1 MSYQALARQY
11 RPQNFTELVGQE
23 HVSQALIN
31 GLEQDR
37 IHHAFL
43 FTGTRGVGKTTV
55 ARILAK
61 ALNCEKG
68 VTGNPCGACAACS
81 EISEGRFV
89 DLIEVDAASR
99 TGVDD
104 TRELL
109 ENVQYAPT
117 KGRYKIYLIDE
128 VHMFSNSSFN
138 ALLKTLEEPPPHVK
152 FLLATTEPKK
162 LPVTVLSRCLQ
173 FNLKRL
179 NLNQINDHLIK
190 LLTLQN
196 ANFDNQAV
204 ELIARAADG
213 SMRDGLSL
221 LDQSLAFG
229 AGSVLVKDVMLMLGT
244 MDKERVVGL
253 LISIIEK
260 NAEELNQQLQQIFDM
275 SPDYSRFLDEMAL
288 LLHEISLV
296 QILNKYVEGSQFD
309 RSTIRQLVKKTSP
322 EQIQLFYQIVIKGQD
337 DIHLAPDSKT
347 GFEMTIIRLFAF
359 KIGHP
364 DKSENSSSSKTNI
377 VSNQQNNRQ
386 SVDVTPA
393 NTNQNT
399 AAHSVRESNGSSVP
413 GTSNSYQS
421 SLGQSN
427 LSEVKA
433 RTETQVTQLN
443 AHNSSPH
450 ATPSVDTIKKYK
462 LSDLT
467 EANWQNIY
475 HDLSLKGTARE
486 LARNAHIY
494 SHDQGVLVLAIDKQ
508 AHAFMTVSAQNKLT
522 TAIENIT
529 IDPITVKLDENITV
543 DKTIA
548 KTERVIADANI
559 RETKQQVNEN
569 PFVKHMQEN
578 FDAEVIQIKD
588 GQNFLEV

>member
-11 RPQNFTELVGQE
+11 RPKNFKELVGQE

-61 ALNCEKG
+61 SLNCETG
-68 VTGNPCGACAACS
+68 VTGSPCGVCGACT
-81 EISEGRFV
+81 EINEGRFV

-179 NLNQINDHLIK
+179 NLTQIKDHLVK
-190 LLTLQN
+190 LLTLQE
-196 ANFDNQAV
+196 AEYDDQAL

-229 AGSVLVKDVMLMLGT
+229 AGKVLENDVMLMLGT
-244 MDKERVVGL
+244 MDKDRVVGL
-253 LISIIEK
+253 LNSLVDK
-260 NAEELNQQLQQIFDM
+260 NSEQLTAQLQQIFDM
-275 SPDYSRFLDEMAL
+275 SPDYSRFLDEMAY

-296 QILNKYVEGSQFD
+296 QILNKFVEGSQFD
-309 RSTIRQLVKKTSP
+309 RATIAELVKKTSP
-322 EQIQLFYQIVIKGQD
+322 EQIQLYYQIVIKGQD
-337 DIHLAPDSKT
+337 DILLAPDSKT
-347 GFEMTIIRLFAF
+347 GFEMTIIRLYAF
-359 KIGHP
+359 KIGDP
-364 DKSENSSSSKTNI
+364 EKSMSQNIPGANKTHIQEQPVLRSEQSNSPSPPNNVNSVQESAPAILTPTPIIRAAPVQSVKKYALSELN
-377 VSNQQNNRQ
+377 QNNW
-386 SVDVTPA
+386 
-393 NTNQNT
+393 
-399 AAHSVRESNGSSVP
+399 
-413 GTSNSYQS
+413 
-421 SLGQSN
+421 
-427 LSEVKA
+427 K
-433 RTETQVTQLN
+433 
-443 AHNSSPH
+443 
-450 ATPSVDTIKKYK
+450 
-462 LSDLT
+462 
-467 EANWQNIY
+467 NIY
-475 HDLSLKGTARE
+475 MDLGLKGTSQQ
-486 LARNAHIY
+486 LARNAHII
-494 SHDQGVLVLAIDKQ
+494 SNQAGILVLAIDKQ
-508 AHAFMTVSAQNKLT
+508 AHAFMTINAQTKLT
-522 TAIENIT
+522 AAIENIT
-529 IDPITVKLDENITV
+529 SEPITIKIEEEMQVET
-543 DKTIA
+543 TIA
-548 KTERVIADANI
+548 KTEQGIVDASI
-559 RETKQQVNEN
+559 QETKQQVNEN
-569 PFVKHMQEN
+569 PFVQHMQES
-578 FDAEVIQIKD
+578 FDAKVIQIKD
-588 GQNFLEV
+588 GENFLEV

>member
-61 ALNCEKG
+61 ALNCETG
-68 VTGNPCGACAACS
+68 VTGNPCGVCGACT

-179 NLNQINDHLIK
+179 NLTQIKDHLAK
-190 LLTLQN
+190 LLELQN
-196 ANFDNQAV
+196 AEFDNQAV

-229 AGSVLVKDVMLMLGT
+229 AGKVMESDVKLMLGT
-244 MDKERVVGL
+244 MDQDKVVGIL
-253 LISIIEK
+253 NSILDK
-260 NAEELNQQLQQIFDM
+260 DAENLSSQLEQIFVM
-275 SPDYSRFLDEMAL
+275 SPDYSRFLHELAY

-296 QILNKYVEGSQFD
+296 QILNKTVDGSQFD
-309 RSTIRQLVKKTSP
+309 RATLDGLLKKTNP
-322 EQIQLFYQIVIKGQD
+322 EQIQLFYQIVIKGQEE
-337 DIHLAPDSKT
+337 IQLAPDSKT

-359 KIGHP
+359 KIGNP
-364 DKSENSSSSKTNI
+364 GSEKSVANIRSNVQAITAPTQGGSLSQANNQNSNVAASNIQPVEQSVEQQVNVEDAPTNSKTY
-377 VSNQQNNRQ
+377 SLAE
-386 SVDVTPA
+386 VT
-393 NTNQNT
+393 N
-399 AAHSVRESNGSSVP
+399 
-413 GTSNSYQS
+413 
-421 SLGQSN
+421 
-427 LSEVKA
+427 
-433 RTETQVTQLN
+433 
-443 AHNSSPH
+443 
-450 ATPSVDTIKKYK
+450 D
-462 LSDLT
+462 
-467 EANWQNIY
+467 NWQAIY
-475 HDLSLKGTARE
+475 AALPIKGMSKV
-486 LARNAHIY
+486 LARNAHVM
-494 SHDQGVLVLAIDKQ
+494 SNQDGQLVLAIDKQ
-508 AHAFMTVSAQNKLT
+508 AEAFMTDGAQRKLC
-522 TAIENIT
+522 AALENLVVET
-529 IDPITVKLDENITV
+529 ISVQLEDGV
-543 DKTIA
+543 DLEKTIA
-548 KTERVIADANI
+548 KKEQDIVEKNI
-559 RETKQQVNEN
+559 QQTKQQVNEN
-569 PFVKHMQEN
+569 SFVQHMQEN
-578 FDAEVIQIKD
+578 FDAEVIQIKQ

>member
-11 RPQNFTELVGQE
+11 RPQNFKELVGQE

-61 ALNCEKG
+61 ALNCETG
-68 VTGNPCGACAACS
+68 VTGSPCGVCGACM

-179 NLNQINDHLIK
+179 NLIQIKDHLIK
-190 LLTLQN
+190 LL
-196 ANFDNQAV
+196 NFQQAEFDESAV

-229 AGSVLVKDVMLMLGT
+229 AGKVLDNEVKLMLGT
-244 MDKERVVGL
+244 MDKDRVVGL
-253 LISIIEK
+253 LDSIIVN
-260 NAEELNQQLQQIFDM
+260 NAEELTNQLQQIYVM
-275 SPDYSRFLDEMAL
+275 SPDYSRFLDEMAYL
-288 LLHEISLV
+288 VHEVSLF
-296 QILNKYVEGSQFD
+296 QILNKNVEGSQFD
-309 RSTIRQLVKKTSP
+309 RATIANLVAKTTP
-322 EQIQLFYQIVIKGQD
+322 EQIQLYYQIIIKGQS
-337 DIHLAPDSKT
+337 DINLAPDSKT

-359 KIGHP
+359 KIGNP
-364 DKSENSSSSKTNI
+364 NNANKTQPVSTENKQIHSSRPFIQNTGNS
-377 VSNQQNNRQ
+377 QAQNNVNQ
-386 SVDVTPA
+386 VENHTQQKAIKPPVTEYSQPSA
-393 NTNQNT
+393 PTTKYTLAEITEQNWHT
-399 AAHSVRESNGSSVP
+399 V
-413 GTSNSYQS
+413 Y
-421 SLGQSN
+421 
-427 LSEVKA
+427 
-433 RTETQVTQLN
+433 
-443 AHNSSPH
+443 
-450 ATPSVDTIKKYK
+450 
-462 LSDLT
+462 SDL
-467 EANWQNIY
+467 
-475 HDLSLKGTARE
+475 LLKGTARE
-486 LARNAHIY
+486 LARNAHIV
-494 SHDQGVLVLAIDKQ
+494 SNTDGVLVLAIDKQ
-508 AHAFMTVSAQNKLT
+508 AHAFMTDNAQKLLC
-522 TAIENIT
+522 TALENIT
-529 IDPITVKLDENITV
+529 TEQISVKLVEEMQV
-543 DKTIA
+543 ERTIA
-548 KTERVIADANI
+548 KTEQSIQDESI
-559 RETKQQVNEN
+559 RETKQQVNQN

-578 FDAEVIQIKD
+578 FDAEVIQIKQ

>member
-11 RPQNFTELVGQE
+11 RPKNFKELVGQE

-37 IHHAFL
+37 LHHAFL

-61 ALNCEKG
+61 SLNCEGG
-68 VTGNPCGACAACS
+68 VTGNPCGVCGACT
-81 EISEGRFV
+81 EINEGRFV

-104 TRELL
+104 TRNLL

-179 NLNQINDHLIK
+179 NLTQIKDHLMK
-190 LLTLQN
+190 LLKLQN
-196 ANFDNQAV
+196 AQYDDQAI

-229 AGSVLVKDVMLMLGT
+229 AGKVLTNDVMLMLGT
-244 MDKERVVGL
+244 MDKDRVVGL
-253 LISIIEK
+253 LNSLVDK
-260 NAEELNQQLQQIFDM
+260 NSEQLTAQLQQIFEM
-275 SPDYSRFLDEMAL
+275 SPDYSRFLDELAY

-296 QILNKYVEGSQFD
+296 QILNKFIEGSQFD
-309 RSTIRQLVKKTSP
+309 RATIAELVKKTSP
-322 EQIQLFYQIVIKGQD
+322 EQIQLYYQIVIKGQD

-347 GFEMTIIRLFAF
+347 GFEMTIIRLYAF
-359 KIGHP
+359 KIGDPGKSMSYPASEAKVSHIQEQPVVRSKQP
-364 DKSENSSSSKTNI
+364 DSSHITNS
-377 VSNQQNNRQ
+377 VQE
-386 SVDVTPA
+386 
-393 NTNQNT
+393 T
-399 AAHSVRESNGSSVP
+399 APSIPTHTSSVP
-413 GTSNSYQS
+413 APSQATPDALIQPQKQYA
-421 SLGQSN
+421 
-427 LSEVKA
+427 LSE
-433 RTETQVTQLN
+433 LN
-443 AHNSSPH
+443 QN
-450 ATPSVDTIKKYK
+450 
-462 LSDLT
+462 
-467 EANWQNIY
+467 NWQNIY
-475 HDLSLKGTARE
+475 LELGLKGTSKQ
-486 LARNAHIY
+486 LARNAHII
-494 SHDQGVLVLAIDKQ
+494 SNQAGVLVLAIDKQ
-508 AHAFMTVSAQNKLT
+508 AHAFMTDNAQAKLSA
-522 TAIENIT
+522 AIEKITSEPIT
-529 IDPITVKLDENITV
+529 IKISEDSHAET
-543 DKTIA
+543 TIA
-548 KTERVIADANI
+548 KTEQGLVDASI
-559 RETKQQVNEN
+559 QETKQQVNQN
-569 PFVKHMQEN
+569 PFVQHMQEN
-578 FDAEVIQIKD
+578 FDAKVIQIKD
-588 GQNFLEV
+588 GENFLEV

>member
-61 ALNCEKG
+61 ALNCETG
-68 VTGNPCGACAACS
+68 VTGSPCGVCGACT
-81 EISEGRFV
+81 EITEGRFV

-179 NLNQINDHLIK
+179 SLNQIKDHLVK
-190 LLTLQN
+190 LLDLQK
-196 ANFDNQAV
+196 AEYDNVAV

-229 AGSVLVKDVMLMLGT
+229 AGKVIELDVKLMLGT
-244 MDKERVVGL
+244 MDQDKVVGL
-253 LISIIEK
+253 LHSILDK
-260 NAEELNQQLQQIFDM
+260 DAQSLSAQLKQIFVM
-275 SPDYSRFLDEMAL
+275 SPDYSRFLHEMAY

-296 QILNKYVEGSQFD
+296 QILNKTVDGSQFD
-309 RSTIRQLVKKTSP
+309 RATLDGLLKKTSP
-322 EQIQLFYQIVIKGQD
+322 EQIQLFYQIVIKGQEE
-337 DIHLAPDSKT
+337 INLAPDSKT

-359 KIGHP
+359 KIGNP
-364 DKSENSSSSKTNI
+364 SNNKSTVNTQSDVQTISP
-377 VSNQQNNRQ
+377 RQ
-386 SVDVTPA
+386 SQDLP
-393 NTNQNT
+393 
-399 AAHSVRESNGSSVP
+399 
-413 GTSNSYQS
+413 
-421 SLGQSN
+421 QSN
-427 LSEVKA
+427 NHNNTIARNNVQSIDNQAKVEQVKVA
-433 RTETQVTQLN
+433 K
-443 AHNSSPH
+443 A
-450 ATPSVDTIKKYK
+450 ATCSKQYSMPDMTN
-462 LSDLT
+462 D
-467 EANWQNIY
+467 NWQNIY
-475 HDLSLKGTARE
+475 ADLPIKGMSKV
-486 LARNAHIY
+486 LARHAHVV
-494 SHDQGVLVLAIDKQ
+494 SNQNNVLVLAIDKQ
-508 AHAFMTVSAQNKLT
+508 AEAFMTDSAKGKLC
-522 TAIENIT
+522 AALEKLVNET
-529 IDPITVKLDENITV
+529 ISVKLEDGV
-543 DKTIA
+543 DLEKTIA
-548 KTERVIADANI
+548 KTEQNI
-559 RETKQQVNEN
+559 EEKTIQQTKQQVNEN

-578 FDAEVIQIKD
+578 FDAEVIQIKQ

>member
-11 RPQNFTELVGQE
+11 RPKNFKELVGQE

-61 ALNCEKG
+61 SLNCETG
-68 VTGNPCGACAACS
+68 VTGSPCGKCSACM
-81 EISEGRFV
+81 EINEGRFV

-179 NLNQINDHLIK
+179 NLSQIKDHLVK
-190 LLTLQN
+190 LLNLQG
-196 ANFDNQAV
+196 AEYDDQAL

-229 AGSVLVKDVMLMLGT
+229 AGKVLENDVMLMLGT
-244 MDKERVVGL
+244 MDKDRVVGL
-253 LISIIEK
+253 LNSLVDK
-260 NAEELNQQLQQIFDM
+260 NSEQLTAQLQQIFDM
-275 SPDYSRFLDEMAL
+275 SPDYSRFLDEMAY

-296 QILNKYVEGSQFD
+296 QILNKFVEGSQFD
-309 RSTIRQLVKKTSP
+309 RATIAELVKKTSP
-322 EQIQLFYQIVIKGQD
+322 EQIQLYYQIVIKGQD

-347 GFEMTIIRLFAF
+347 GFEMTIIRLYAF
-359 KIGHP
+359 KIGDP
-364 DKSENSSSSKTNI
+364 EKSTSQAIPVT
-377 VSNQQNNRQ
+377 SNAPIQQQ
-386 SVDVTPA
+386 SVLRSEHSNTPSSA
-393 NTNQNT
+393 NNINSIQESAPSMPATVEVPEVPVAPVQPLKKYTLSELNQN
-399 AAHSVRESNGSSVP
+399 
-413 GTSNSYQS
+413 
-421 SLGQSN
+421 
-427 LSEVKA
+427 
-433 RTETQVTQLN
+433 
-443 AHNSSPH
+443 
-450 ATPSVDTIKKYK
+450 
-462 LSDLT
+462 
-467 EANWQNIY
+467 NWQNIY
-475 HDLSLKGTARE
+475 MDLGLKGTSQQ
-486 LARNAHIY
+486 LARNAHVI
-494 SHDQGVLVLAIDKQ
+494 SNVDGVLVLAIDKQ
-508 AHAFMTVSAQNKLT
+508 VHAFMTVNAQTKLT

-529 IDPITVKLDENITV
+529 SEPITVQIEKNINV
-543 DKTIA
+543 ESTIA
-548 KTERVIADANI
+548 KTEQGIVDASI
-559 RETKQQVNEN
+559 QETKQQVKQN
-569 PFVKHMQEN
+569 PFVQHMQEN
-578 FDAEVIQIKD
+578 FDAKVIQIKD
-588 GQNFLEV
+588 GENFLEV

>member
-11 RPQNFTELVGQE
+11 RPKNFKELVGQE

-61 ALNCEKG
+61 SLNCEEG
-68 VTGNPCGACAACS
+68 VTGSPCGVCGACT
-81 EISEGRFV
+81 EINEGRFV

-104 TRELL
+104 TRNLL

-179 NLNQINDHLIK
+179 NLTQIKDHLVK
-190 LLTLQN
+190 LLKLQN
-196 ANFDNQAV
+196 AEYDDQAI

-229 AGSVLVKDVMLMLGT
+229 AGKVLENDVMLMLGT
-244 MDKERVVGL
+244 MDKDRVVGL
-253 LISIIEK
+253 LNSLVDK
-260 NAEELNQQLQQIFDM
+260 NSEQLTAQLQQIFDM
-275 SPDYSRFLDEMAL
+275 SPDYSRFLDEMAY

-296 QILNKYVEGSQFD
+296 QILNKFVEGSQFD
-309 RSTIRQLVKKTSP
+309 RATIAELVKKTSP
-322 EQIQLFYQIVIKGQD
+322 EQIQLYYQIVIKGQD

-347 GFEMTIIRLFAF
+347 GFEMTIIRLYAF
-359 KIGHP
+359 KIGSP
-364 DKSENSSSSKTNI
+364 NKSTSQPVPEAKI
-377 VSNQQNNRQ
+377 IQAQEQ
-386 SVDVTPA
+386 SV
-393 NTNQNT
+393 
-399 AAHSVRESNGSSVP
+399 VRSE
-413 GTSNSYQS
+413 QS
-421 SLGQSN
+421 SNPNNVNSVQENASSGTPQSVASQAPVVPIQTHKKYA
-427 LSEVKA
+427 LSE
-433 RTETQVTQLN
+433 LN
-443 AHNSSPH
+443 QS
-450 ATPSVDTIKKYK
+450 
-462 LSDLT
+462 
-467 EANWQNIY
+467 NWQNIY
-475 HDLSLKGTARE
+475 MELGLKGTSQQ
-486 LARNAHIY
+486 LARNAHII
-494 SHDQGVLVLAIDKQ
+494 SNQAGVLVLAIDKQ
-508 AHAFMTVSAQNKLT
+508 AHAFMTVNAQTKLT

-529 IDPITVKLDENITV
+529 SEPITIKIAEDSHAET
-543 DKTIA
+543 TIA
-548 KTERVIADANI
+548 KTEQGLVDASI
-559 RETKQQVNEN
+559 QETKQQVNQN
-569 PFVKHMQEN
+569 PFVQHMQES
-578 FDAEVIQIKD
+578 FDAKVIQIKD
-588 GQNFLEV
+588 GENFLEV

>member
-61 ALNCEKG
+61 ALNCETG
-68 VTGNPCGACAACS
+68 VTGTPCGVCGACT

-179 NLNQINDHLIK
+179 NLTQIKDHLVK
-190 LLTLQN
+190 LLELQK
-196 ANFDNQAV
+196 AEYDIQAV

-229 AGSVLVKDVMLMLGT
+229 AGKVMEPDVKLMLGT
-244 MDKERVVGL
+244 MDQDKVVGL
-253 LISIIEK
+253 LNSILEK
-260 NAEELNQQLQQIFDM
+260 DAESLSAQLEQIFVM
-275 SPDYSRFLDEMAL
+275 SPDYSRFLHELAY

-296 QILNKYVEGSQFD
+296 QILNKIVDGSQFE
-309 RSTIRQLVKKTSP
+309 RSIIDGLVKKTSP
-322 EQIQLFYQIVIKGQD
+322 EQIQLFYQIVIKGQEE
-337 DIHLAPDSKT
+337 IQLAPDSKT

-359 KIGHP
+359 KIVAPGSN
-364 DKSENSSSSKTNI
+364 KSSVNSQSSAAVANTSKQ
-377 VSNQQNNRQ
+377 SNNPPASTHQNKTSVQNNIQ
-386 SVDVTPA
+386 QIEQA
-393 NTNQNT
+393 
-399 AAHSVRESNGSSVP
+399 
-413 GTSNSYQS
+413 
-421 SLGQSN
+421 
-427 LSEVKA
+427 
-433 RTETQVTQLN
+433 
-443 AHNSSPH
+443 
-450 ATPSVDTIKKYK
+450 
-462 LSDLT
+462 T
-467 EANWQNIY
+467 EAENTQPNTPVATKSYSLADITNANWENIY
-475 HDLSLKGTARE
+475 AALPIKGMSKV
-486 LARNAHIY
+486 LARNAHVI
-494 SHDQGVLVLAIDKQ
+494 SNHDGQLLLAIDKQ
-508 AHAFMTVSAQNKLT
+508 AEAFMTDGAQKKLCAALENLVS
-522 TAIENIT
+522 ET
-529 IDPITVKLDENITV
+529 ISVKLEDGVNLE
-543 DKTIA
+543 KTIA
-548 KTERVIADANI
+548 KKEQNI
-559 RETKQQVNEN
+559 EEKNIQQTKQQVNEN
-569 PFVKHMQEN
+569 PFVQHMQEN
-578 FDAEVIQIKD
+578 FDAEVIQIKQ

>member
-61 ALNCEKG
+61 ALNCEEG
-68 VTGNPCGACAACS
+68 VTGNPCGVCTACK

-89 DLIEVDAASR
+89 DLVEVDAASR

-117 KGRYKIYLIDE
+117 SGRYKIYLIDE

-179 NLNQINDHLIK
+179 SLSQIKEHLIK

-196 ANFDNQAV
+196 ADFDNSAID
-204 ELIARAADG
+204 LIARAADG

-229 AGSVLVKDVMLMLGT
+229 AGKVFEKDVKLMLGT
-244 MDKERVVGL
+244 MDQDSVIDL
-253 LISIIEK
+253 LNCIIDK
-260 NAEELNQQLQQIFDM
+260 SKDNLSAALTQIFSM
-275 SPDYSRFLDEMAL
+275 APDYSRLLDEMAL
-288 LLHEISLV
+288 LLHEVSLL
-296 QILNKYVEGSQFD
+296 QILNNYIDDSPFD
-309 RSTIRQLVKKTSP
+309 RKTIKSIVDKTSP
-322 EQIQLFYQIVIKGQD
+322 EQVQLLYQIVIKGQND
-337 DIHLAPDSKT
+337 LQIAPDSKT
-347 GFEMTIIRLFAF
+347 GFEMTIIRMFAF
-359 KIGHP
+359 KIGSTNSP
-364 DKSENSSSSKTNI
+364 VTSNSSDNRNHKNALSPVEKL
-377 VSNQQNNRQ
+377 QQNNHSQ
-386 SVDVTPA
+386 SNA
-393 NTNQNT
+393 LQSSQNSQSPNNLNDDQPKPSKGYSLSEFT
-399 AAHSVRESNGSSVP
+399 ADNWDQIFLNLDLR
-413 GTSNSYQS
+413 GTS
-421 SLGQSN
+421 
-427 LSEVKA
+427 
-433 RTETQVTQLN
+433 
-443 AHNSSPH
+443 
-450 ATPSVDTIKKYK
+450 
-462 LSDLT
+462 
-467 EANWQNIY
+467 
-475 HDLSLKGTARE
+475 RE
-486 LARNAHIY
+486 LARNANII
-494 SHDQGVLVLAIDKQ
+494 SNNENVLILSIDKQ
-508 AHAFMTVSAQNKLT
+508 AHAFMTDNAQSKLKN
-522 TAIENIT
+522 AIEKIT
-529 IDPITVKLDENITV
+529 KEQISVTITTD
-543 DKTIA
+543 DQAAQTIA
-548 KTERVIADANI
+548 KTEQNR
-559 RETKQQVNEN
+559 REHKIKETHQKVEEN
-569 PFVKHMQEN
+569 PFVQQMQN
-578 FDAEVIQIKD
+578 DFDAQVIQIKQ
-588 GQNFLEV
+588 GESFLEVNNER

>member
-11 RPQNFTELVGQE
+11 RPKNFTELVGQE

-61 ALNCEKG
+61 ALNCETG
-68 VTGNPCGACAACS
+68 VTGSPCGVCGACT

-179 NLNQINDHLIK
+179 NLTQIKDHLIK
-190 LLTLQN
+190 LLNLQQ
-196 ANFDNQAV
+196 AEFDVNAV

-229 AGSVLVKDVMLMLGT
+229 AGKVLDAEVKLMLGT
-244 MDKERVVGL
+244 MDKDRVVGL
-253 LISIIEK
+253 LESIVDK
-260 NAEELNQQLQQIFDM
+260 NAEELTDQLQQIYVM
-275 SPDYSRFLDEMAL
+275 SPDYSRFLDEMAYL
-288 LLHEISLV
+288 VHEVSLF
-296 QILNKYVEGSQFD
+296 QILNKNVEGSQFD
-309 RSTIRQLVKKTSP
+309 RATIANLVAKTSP
-322 EQIQLFYQIVIKGQD
+322 EQIQLYYQIIIKGQS
-337 DIHLAPDSKT
+337 DINLAPDSKT

-364 DKSENSSSSKTNI
+364 NKGQSISTENKKIQNSKPTIQYSDNTQKQVPI
-377 VSNQQNNRQ
+377 NQVQDNSQ
-386 SVDVTPA
+386 KKATLDPVTPEA
-393 NTNQNT
+393 PSCSQPTASAKKYALAEITEQNW
-399 AAHSVRESNGSSVP
+399 HSV
-413 GTSNSYQS
+413 Y
-421 SLGQSN
+421 
-427 LSEVKA
+427 A
-433 RTETQVTQLN
+433 
-443 AHNSSPH
+443 
-450 ATPSVDTIKKYK
+450 
-462 LSDLT
+462 DL
-467 EANWQNIY
+467 
-475 HDLSLKGTARE
+475 LLKGTARE
-486 LARNAHIY
+486 LARNAHIV
-494 SHDQGVLVLAIDKQ
+494 SNTDGVLVMAIDKQ
-508 AHAFMTVSAQNKLT
+508 AHAFMTDNAQKLLC
-522 TAIENIT
+522 TALENIT
-529 IDPITVKLDENITV
+529 TEQISVKLEEEMQV
-543 DKTIA
+543 ERTIA
-548 KTERVIADANI
+548 KTEQTIQDDNI
-559 RETKQQVNEN
+559 RETKQQVNQN
-569 PFVKHMQEN
+569 PFVKNMQEN
-578 FDAEVIQIKD
+578 FDAEVIQIKQ

>member
-37 IHHAFL
+37 VHHAFL

-61 ALNCEKG
+61 ALNCETG
-68 VTGNPCGACAACS
+68 VTGNPCGVCGACT
-81 EISEGRFV
+81 EITEGRFV

-179 NLNQINDHLIK
+179 NLSQIKDHLIK
-190 LLTLQN
+190 LLELQK
-196 ANFDNQAV
+196 AEFDHQAV

-229 AGSVLVKDVMLMLGT
+229 AGKVLESDVKLMLGT
-244 MDKERVVGL
+244 MDQDKVVGL
-253 LISIIEK
+253 LHSILDK
-260 NAEELNQQLQQIFDM
+260 NAESLSAQLEQIFVM
-275 SPDYSRFLDEMAL
+275 SPDYSRFLHELAY
-288 LLHEISLV
+288 LLHEISLI
-296 QILNKYVEGSQFD
+296 QILNKVVDGSPFD
-309 RSTIRQLVKKTSP
+309 RPTLDGLLKKTNP
-322 EQIQLFYQIVIKGQD
+322 EQIQLFYQIVIKGQEE
-337 DIHLAPDSKT
+337 IKLAPDSKT

-359 KIGHP
+359 KIGNP
-364 DKSENSSSSKTNI
+364 SKNKSTVNTQSNTQAVNVSKQNSPLSAS
-377 VSNQQNNRQ
+377 SNQNNQAVQNEQITQ
-386 SVDVTPA
+386 SEISQTELEPPA
-393 NTNQNT
+393 EIEKIQT
-399 AAHSVRESNGSSVP
+399 EI
-413 GTSNSYQS
+413 QS
-421 SLGQSN
+421 STKTYSLADIN
-427 LSEVKA
+427 
-433 RTETQVTQLN
+433 N
-443 AHNSSPH
+443 
-450 ATPSVDTIKKYK
+450 D
-462 LSDLT
+462 
-467 EANWQNIY
+467 NWQNIY
-475 HDLSLKGTARE
+475 AELPIKGMSKV
-486 LARNAHIY
+486 LARNAHVV
-494 SHDQGVLVLAIDKQ
+494 SNQSGQLVLAIDKQ
-508 AHAFMTVSAQNKLT
+508 AEAFMTDSAQNKLCGDL
-522 TAIENIT
+522 ENLVNET
-529 IDPITVKLDENITV
+529 ISVKLEDGV
-543 DKTIA
+543 DLDKTIA
-548 KTERVIADANI
+548 KKEQDIVEKNI
-559 RETKQQVNEN
+559 QQTKQQVNEN
-569 PFVKHMQEN
+569 SFVQHMQEN
-578 FDAEVIQIKD
+578 FDAEVIQIKQ

>member
-11 RPQNFTELVGQE
+11 RPQNFKELVGQE

-61 ALNCEKG
+61 ALNCETG
-68 VTGNPCGACAACS
+68 VTGSPCGVCGACT

-179 NLNQINDHLIK
+179 SLPQIKDHLVK
-190 LLTLQN
+190 LLELQN
-196 ANFDNQAV
+196 AEFDNQAV

-229 AGSVLVKDVMLMLGT
+229 AGKVMEADVKLMLGT
-244 MDKERVVGL
+244 MDQDKVVGL
-253 LISIIEK
+253 LNAILDN
-260 NAEELNQQLQQIFDM
+260 NAEELSNQLKNIFVM
-275 SPDYSRFLDEMAL
+275 SPDYNRFLDEMAY
-288 LLHEISLV
+288 LLHEVSLF
-296 QILNKYVEGSQFD
+296 QILNKYVDGSQFD
-309 RSTIRQLVKKTSP
+309 HMTIDGLVKKTTP
-322 EQIQLFYQIVIKGQD
+322 EQIQLFYQIVLKGHD
-337 DIHLAPDSKT
+337 DINLAPDSKT
-347 GFEMTIIRLFAF
+347 GFEMTIIRMFAF
-359 KIGHP
+359 KIGDP
-364 DKSENSSSSKTNI
+364 DKSSVIPPSTQSAANNQPVTNAETSMSAGTTAVSKKVEASHIQQASVVNENITPNIQASKETQQEEP
-377 VSNQQNNRQ
+377 QQNTQ
-386 SVDVTPA
+386 QASQLKQVTLAEITEDSWGHIYTELPIKGMA
-393 NTNQNT
+393 KVLAKNAHVISNTN
-399 AAHSVRESNGSSVP
+399 
-413 GTSNSYQS
+413 
-421 SLGQSN
+421 GQ
-427 LSEVKA
+427 
-433 RTETQVTQLN
+433 
-443 AHNSSPH
+443 
-450 ATPSVDTIKKYK
+450 
-462 LSDLT
+462 
-467 EANWQNIY
+467 
-475 HDLSLKGTARE
+475 LK
-486 LARNAHIY
+486 
-494 SHDQGVLVLAIDKQ
+494 LAIDKQ
-508 AHAFMTVSAQNKLT
+508 AAAFMTDSTQAKLCLALEALVSEK
-522 TAIENIT
+522 IT
-529 IDPITVKLDENITV
+529 IKLEEGYNLE
-543 DKTIA
+543 KTIA
-548 KTERVIADANI
+548 RTEQNKVDENI
-559 RETKQQVNEN
+559 RETKQQVTEN
-569 PFVKHMQEN
+569 PFVQHMQEN
-578 FDAEVIQIKD
+578 FDAEVIQIKQ